1 MSPHAHLAPYA
12 LIAALCSLV
21 PLPFLDDIAR
31 RQVMRAAYASIAHE
45 LGQPQPEAAL
55 VALTR
60 SKRSLLVGCFLGI
73 LWWPIRKLFRTV
85 VFFLAAKDFVDQ
97 AGEAAVRGL
106 LVHRALE
113 RQLLPNHAESVRE
126 AIDAAWE
133 KAGKSAALR
142 AYRRPA
148 SAPPEATFLVSL
160 THRLADGADHA
171 SVHEAF
177 ERELSRRIT
186 GPAP

>member
-148 SAPPEATFLVSL
+148 SAPPEASFLVSL

>member
-12 LIAALCSLV
+12 LVAALCSLV

-31 RQVMRAAYASIAHE
+31 RQVMRAAYASMAQE
-45 LGQPQPEAAL
+45 LGQPQPEASL
-55 VALTR
+55 EALTR
-60 SKRSLLVGCFLGI
+60 SKRNLLVGCLLGL

-85 VFFLAAKDFVDQ
+85 VFFLSAKDFVDQ

-106 LVHRALE
+106 LVHRALQ
-113 RQLLPNHAESVRE
+113 RQLLPAHAESVRE

-142 AYRRPA
+142 VHRKPA
-148 SAPPEATFLVSL
+148 SAPPEAPFLVSL

-171 SVHEAF
+171 GVDEAF
-177 ERELSRRIT
+177 ERELSRRLT
-186 GPAP
+186 GPQP